1 MTNDKFTVQQQIDL
15 HIAQIA
21 DYKDDIQ
28 VYQRKIEYY
37 QNEIRQ
43 VQYWLELEK
52 KELNEKKTHFDIQ
65 K

>member
-1 MTNDKFTVQQQIDL
+1 MINDKFTVQQQIDL

-52 KELNEKKTHFDIQ
+52 KELNEKKWVFDI

>member
-1 MTNDKFTVQQQIDL
+1 MTNDKFTTQQQIDL

-21 DYKDDIQ
+21 DYEDDIQ

-37 QNEIRQ
+37 QDEIRQ

-52 KELNEKKTHFDIQ
+52 KELDEKKTHLAS
-65 K
+65 

>member
-1 MTNDKFTVQQQIDL
+1 MTTQQQIDL

-21 DYKDDIQ
+21 DYEDDIK

-52 KELNEKKTHFDIQ
+52 KELNEKTGLVAQ
-65 K
+65 N

>member
-15 HIAQIA
+15 HVAQIA
-21 DYKDDIQ
+21 DYEDDIK

-52 KELNEKKTHFDIQ
+52 KELNEKTGLVAQ
-65 K
+65 N

>member
-1 MTNDKFTVQQQIDL
+1 MTNDKFTPQQQIDL

-21 DYKDDIQ
+21 DYEDDIQ

-37 QNEIRQ
+37 QNEICQ

-52 KELNEKKTHFDIQ
+52 RELSEKIGLDIQ
-65 K
+65 E

>member
-1 MTNDKFTVQQQIDL
+1 MTTQQQIDL
-15 HIAQIA
+15 HVAQIA
-21 DYKDDIQ
+21 DYEDDIK

-52 KELNEKKTHFDIQ
+52 KELNEKTGLVAQ
-65 K
+65 N

>member
-1 MTNDKFTVQQQIDL
+1 MTTQQQIDL
-15 HIAQIA
+15 HVAQIA
-21 DYKDDIQ
+21 DYEDDIQ

-52 KELNEKKTHFDIQ
+52 KELNEKTGLVAQ
-65 K
+65 N

>member
-15 HIAQIA
+15 HVAQIA
-21 DYKDDIQ
+21 DYEDDIQ

-52 KELNEKKTHFDIQ
+52 KELNEKTGLVAQ
-65 K
+65 N

>member
-1 MTNDKFTVQQQIDL
+1 MTTQQQIDL

-21 DYKDDIQ
+21 DYEDDIQ

-52 KELNEKKTHFDIQ
+52 KELNKKTGLVAQ
-65 K
+65 N

>member
-1 MTNDKFTVQQQIDL
+1 MTTQQQIDL

-21 DYKDDIQ
+21 DYEDDIK

-52 KELNEKKTHFDIQ
+52 KELNEKTGLAAQ
-65 K
+65 N

>member
-1 MTNDKFTVQQQIDL
+1 MTTQQQIDL

-21 DYKDDIQ
+21 DYEDDIK

-52 KELNEKKTHFDIQ
+52 KELNEKTGLVAQ

>member
-1 MTNDKFTVQQQIDL
+1 MTTQQQIDL

-21 DYKDDIQ
+21 DYEDDIQ

-52 KELNEKKTHFDIQ
+52 KELNEKTGLVAQ
-65 K
+65 N

>member
-52 KELNEKKTHFDIQ
+52 KELNEKKWVFDI

>member
-1 MTNDKFTVQQQIDL
+1 MTTQQQIDL
-15 HIAQIA
+15 HIAQIV
-21 DYKDDIQ
+21 DYEDDIQ

-52 KELNEKKTHFDIQ
+52 KELNEKTGLIAQ
-65 K
+65 N

>member
-15 HIAQIA
+15 HVAQIA
-21 DYKDDIQ
+21 DYEDDIK